1 MEKDETGSTQK
12 SLKDFE
18 SIESKKKG
26 GPYPKKEQEKRR
38 KQVYALHFEKGF
50 SAVSIADEL
59 HVNRNTINEDIK
71 YWLMEIASQ
80 FEDQDLGGIVLKQIE
95 RLEIQRKRLL
105 EQLDEIGFDEKLRVE
120 KMLFELDHKIT
131 DIVSKIAEKKISIEY
146 KPKNEI
152 SYKEASEIL
161 KKIIFSERI
170 IYPESISDE
179 KILKE
184 IVISTKCDSFYADE
198 VFLVLENMGLD
209 MFLDEEESDFD
220 LISFATA
227 KDLLSTQETEA
238 LEQKLKENK
247 KKQEQR
253 ASVIKK
259 KYEEKYGTDP
269 AKWAY
274 GIMTQM
280 KEEIKRF

>member
-1 MEKDETGSTQK
+1 
-12 SLKDFE
+12 
-18 SIESKKKG
+18 
-26 GPYPKKEQEKRR
+26 
-38 KQVYALHFEKGF
+38 
-50 SAVSIADEL
+50 
-59 HVNRNTINEDIK
+59 
-71 YWLMEIASQ
+71 
-80 FEDQDLGGIVLKQIE
+80 
-95 RLEIQRKRLL
+95 
-105 EQLDEIGFDEKLRVE
+105 
-120 KMLFELDHKIT
+120 
-131 DIVSKIAEKKISIEY
+131 
-146 KPKNEI
+146 
-152 SYKEASEIL
+152 L

-170 IYPESISDE
+170 TYPESISDD

-198 VFLVLENMGLD
+198 LFLVLENMGLD

-220 LISFATA
+220 LIAFATA
-227 KDLLSTQETEA
+227 KDLLSTQEKET

-269 AKWAY
+269 DKWEY